1 MDLVNT
7 RHMRFIGIILI
18 SITTFFLFSGCEKD
32 NGQEIPSYIHIS
44 SFDLVGNENVDEGSL
59 SHNITD
65 AWVYVNNK
73 FIGVFELPSTFPVL
87 DKGSSTILIKPGIKM
102 NGIASTRIPYPFYT
116 DFTAEGVML
125 EKEKTDTLHPVVQY
139 NDSIQM
145 PLHESFEDSSLSLRS
160 KESDTTLLIDHMNP
174 FEGSGSGKI
183 VLEGENILYE
193 AISDTSY
200 TLPIQGKYVF
210 LELDFKTNIEVNTGL
225 YEVKNE
231 GEFQKPVVI
240 LNPTEQW
247 KKIYI
252 NLTNIIGSSYPT
264 RNFKVYLNI
273 FRQDEQAA
281 EVYLDNLKVIHF
293 K

>member
-1 MDLVNT
+1 MK
-7 RHMRFIGIILI
+7 FIRIIPI
-18 SITTFFLFSGCEKD
+18 FIITLYLFSGCEKD
-32 NGQEIPSYIHIS
+32 SGQEIPSYIHIS
-44 SFDLVGNENVDEGSL
+44 SFDLVENENVDEGSL

-87 DKGSSTILIKPGIKM
+87 EEGSSTILIKPGIKM
-102 NGIASTRIPYPFYT
+102 NGIASTRVPYPFYT
-116 DFTAEGVML
+116 DYTVEGVML
-125 EKEKTDTLHPVVQY
+125 EKEKTDTLQPVVQY

-145 PLHESFEDSSLSLRS
+145 PLHESFEDTSLSLRA
-160 KESDTTLLIDHMNP
+160 KESDTSLMIDHINP

-183 VLEGENILYE
+183 VLEGDNILFE
-193 AISDTSY
+193 ALSDTSY

-210 LELDFKTNIEVNTGL
+210 LEIDFKTNVEVGTGL
-225 YEVKNE
+225 YEVRNE
-231 GEFQKPVVI
+231 GAFQKPVVR

-252 NLTNIIGSSYPT
+252 NLTNIIGSSYPS

-273 FRQDEQAA
+273 YRQDEQAA